1 MPIVT
6 LILGMSRNKWSQWK
20 EKPNSNQPCAHCK
33 QFHHHYITHFLIYT
47 PKIRPKSL
55 FLGPFSHL
63 FEDLSYAKTGITQK
77 VVGCMTK
84 FLHQSCWDSAAEFR
98 NSHHF
103 FTRAIVLGQKVLELW
118 YNILLPWGVFIPQTH
133 NSENMCVFKL
143 QTQVGQH
150 FLICCDN

>member
-1 MPIVT
+1 MGKLSIFSTFMPIVT

-20 EKPNSNQPCAHCK
+20 EKPNSNQPCVDCK
-33 QFHHHYITHFLIYT
+33 EFHHHYITHFCIYT

-84 FLHQSCWDSAAEFR
+84 FLHQSCWDSAAEFQ
-98 NSHHF
+98 NSHHIYGSPQLHHSF
-103 FTRAIVLGQKVLELW
+103 FYSDSQSS
-118 YNILLPWGVFIPQTH
+118 LL
-133 NSENMCVFKL
+133 L
-143 QTQVGQH
+143 
-150 FLICCDN
+150 